1 MDEDDIFEELEIE
14 GFTEEVNK
22 FLKKLK
28 VRDREIF
35 EYSFGINGKS
45 KKTGVELAVMYK
57 VSRRTIVKIKSSIL
71 KELKKLLNI

>member
-14 GFTEEVNK
+14 ELTEEVSR

-28 VRDREIF
+28 NRDREIF

-45 KKTGVELAVMYK
+45 KKTETELATMFK
-57 VSRRTIVKIKSSIL
+57 LSQGRIAQIKNSIL
-71 KELKKLLNI
+71 EQIKKKIN